1 MSPRS
6 RIILAFTL
14 LCACGDPADDSST
27 APDTGDDGSSV
38 GDDTADTLTDSTG
51 ADPDPFAC
59 VDPDFTVEMP
69 LAGPGYDPQAGLIDP
84 QAQYVVTTTQ
94 ALPRPDRVAEF
105 GQLAGAA
112 AMAAAQ
118 SPGLVAMGFASEPNC
133 GFQRT
138 LTVWRNEDAMMAF
151 VVSPAHVAAMTAA
164 DDVLLAGRT
173 TRFTIAADKMP
184 LGWDAAL
191 AALADVPAF

>member
-14 LCACGDPADDSST
+14 LCACGDPADDSNT
-27 APDTGDDGSSV
+27 APDTGDGSSV

-69 LAGPGYDPQAGLIDP
+69 LAGPGYDPQVGLIDP
-84 QAQYVVTTTQ
+84 QAKYVVTTTQ
-94 ALPRPDRVAEF
+94 ALPPPDRVAEF

-138 LTVWRNEDAMMAF
+138 LTVWRDEDAMMAF
-151 VVSPAHVAAMTAA
+151 VVSPAHVAAMAAA
-164 DDVLLAGRT
+164 DDVLLTGRT
-173 TRFTIAADKMP
+173 TRFTIAADQMP

-191 AALADVPAF
+191 AALADVSAF